1 MKKRIVLTILVAA
14 LFLISFSFVI
24 FTGKEKNNETEAGA
38 LRQTEVVN
46 FYEGAGGILK
56 ETYSSMPD

>member
-24 FTGKEKNNETEAGA
+24 LTGKEKDHDTEAGDS
-38 LRQTEVVN
+38 L
-46 FYEGAGGILK
+46 EGH
-56 ETYSSMPD
+56 

>member
-24 FTGKEKNNETEAGA
+24 FTGKEKNNEIEAGA
-38 LRQTEVVN
+38 SQQTEVVN
-46 FYEGAGGILK
+46 FYEGAGGTLK
-56 ETYSSMPD
+56 ETYSSTPD

>member
-24 FTGKEKNNETEAGA
+24 LTGKEKDHDAEAGA
-38 LRQTEVVN
+38 SRQTEVVN
-46 FYEGAGGILK
+46 FYDGAGGTLK
-56 ETYSSMPD
+56 ETYSSTPD

>member
-24 FTGKEKNNETEAGA
+24 FTGNEKGHDTESRASQ
-38 LRQTEVVN
+38 QTEVVN
-46 FYEGAGGILK
+46 FYEGAGGTLK
-56 ETYSSMPD
+56 ETYSSTPD